1 MTGAMYAA
9 IGGLKS
15 HMSKLNVI
23 GNNIANVNTY
33 AYKAGRMTFKESMY
47 TTSRSGSNGGATS
60 GGNNPSQIGYGCS
73 VGSVDLNMAP
83 STYAPTGIGLDCMLD
98 GEGFFLVGDKDG
110 NILSNSDVKQ
120 LNLSRWG
127 SFWQDPDG
135 YICDRYG
142 QVVYGFATV
151 QNPDYNPNAT
161 KPEALGENPTPEEK
175 KEYEEN
181 MAAYTLSQQKTIV
194 STQLVPLRLPLSA
207 AEPTKENGGIIEV
220 TTGTGADQ
228 TTTESAQWEVG
239 EPVYPYMKETVVDGK
254 TYWTNEY
261 TADTDKA
268 TVPDPDDADPDDPQ
282 KGSLGLGNSM
292 AVPGQNTDVN
302 RVSNEL
308 FCQLKKLGVE
318 KNGAITGIAANGDT
332 VVIGYVA
339 VANVDSSDGVTHV
352 DGPYY
357 KAMGGAGAVR
367 VSALGGVLEGK
378 YLGNQVVTAADPND
392 PDAVAQTPDPADA
405 IVNEKDV
412 EVRNGGLEAS
422 STDVATEFSEM
433 ITTQRGYQANTRII
447 TVTDS
452 MLEELVNMK
461 R

>member
-33 AYKAGRMTFKESMY
+33 AFKAGRMTFQESIY
-47 TTSRSGSNGGATS
+47 ATSRAGSNGGVTA

-73 VGSVDLNMAP
+73 VGSIDLNMSP
-83 STYAPTGIGLDCMLD
+83 STYAPTGIGLDCMLQ

-110 NILSNSDVKQ
+110 NILGNDGVKQ
-120 LNLSRWG
+120 LNLTRWG
-127 SFWQDPDG
+127 SFWQDPEG

-151 QNPDYNPNAT
+151 QNPDYNPNVQKPTEPANGAT
-161 KPEALGENPTPEEK
+161 DTEK
-175 KEYEEN
+175 AEYAEKL
-181 MAAYTLSQQKTIV
+181 AAWELAQKKTIV
-194 STQLVPLRLPLSA
+194 STQLVPLRVPLSA
-207 AEPTKENGGIIEV
+207 AEPTETNGGII
-220 TTGTGADQ
+220 TTGTGADAKK
-228 TTTESAQWEVG
+228 SPQWTKG
-239 EPVYPYMKETVVDGK
+239 EPVYPYLTKQEVEGK
-254 TYWTNEY
+254 TYYTNNYPPTGGEAVAPPADATT
-261 TADTDKA
+261 TADE
-268 TVPDPDDADPDDPQ
+268 
-282 KGSLGLGNSM
+282 GSKII
-292 AVPGQNTDVN
+292 AAPNTDPT
-302 RVSNEL
+302 SISKEMI
-308 FCQLKKLGVE
+308 CQLKE
-318 KNGAITGIAANGDT
+318 MQIDKNGAIIGVASNGDT
-332 VVIGYVA
+332 VVVGYVA
-339 VANVDSSDGVTHV
+339 VANVDSPDGVTHM

-357 KAMGGAGAVR
+357 KAMGGAGGVR

-378 YLGNQVVTAADPND
+378 YLGNQVVNNDD
-392 PDAVAQTPDPADA
+392 PDNPKVPDPADA
-405 IVNEKDV
+405 IVNEKSV
-412 EVRNGGLEAS
+412 EIRNGGLEAS